1 MNNYTGLS
9 EQNNHNNT
17 MHDDID
23 MRELLTILWKKKL
36 LILLIT
42 FIFSVTAVIYSIN
55 LPNIYK
61 SEALLAPAESE
72 QSGGLAAL
80 AGQFGGM
87 ASLAGINLAANNGV
101 NKVELAIA
109 VIKSKQFSRNF
120 IKRHKILPELMAAAA
135 WDEPSNTLEYDR
147 SLFNPEN
154 KKWVSTGE
162 LSKQPSQQEAYR
174 IFSKSVS
181 IEKSKEAG
189 MFIISVKHLSPHI
202 AQKWVS
208 LIVQDINKEMKTRD
222 VNEAMQSTDFLKK
235 QIEQTNVTDIQK
247 ILYKLIEEQAKTIMF
262 AEVRNEYIFKTVDP
276 AIVPEKKYSPNR
288 AVFSVLGFFVGL
300 ILSVTLVLVHF
311 YAFKGNEKVA
321 IS

>member
-1 MNNYTGLS
+1 MNNYIS
-9 EQNNHNNT
+9 SSNQNNA

-23 MRELLTILWKKKL
+23 MRELFTIVWKNKL
-36 LILLIT
+36 LIFLIT
-42 FIFSVTAVIYSIN
+42 LVFSISAVTYSIN

-61 SEALLAPAESE
+61 SEALLAPAESD

-80 AGQFGGM
+80 AGQFGGI

-120 IKRHKILPELMAAAA
+120 IKRHGILPELMAATS
-135 WDEPSNTLEYDR
+135 WDELSNTLEYDR
-147 SLFNPEN
+147 NLFNPEN
-154 KKWVSTGE
+154 KKWVSTDK
-162 LSKQPSQQEAYR
+162 LSKKPSQQEAYR
-174 IFSKSVS
+174 IFSESVS
-181 IEKSKEAG
+181 IEESKEAG
-189 MFIISVKHLSPHI
+189 MFTVSVKHVSPHI
-202 AQKWVS
+202 AQQWVS
-208 LIVQDINKEMKTRD
+208 LIVQDINTEMKTRD
-222 VNEAMQSTDFLKK
+222 VNEAIQSTDFLKS

-288 AVFSVLGFFVGL
+288 AVFSVLGFFIGF
-300 ILSVTLVLVHF
+300 ILSITFVLTRF
-311 YAFKGNEKVA
+311 YAFKGHERVA
-321 IS
+321 TA